1 MTPHTPLEI
10 VLFDASGEEMG
21 AWDYHPMPVV
31 TGGGKKFILPSQGK
45 KGERNHPRKINTEI
59 SQNGTLD
66 LMADLS
72 GGS

>member
-1 MTPHTPLEI
+1 
-10 VLFDASGEEMG
+10 
-21 AWDYHPMPVV
+21 MPVV

-45 KGERNHPRKINTEI
+45 KGERNHPRKIKTEI